1 LWDVDARKKLAEL
14 NLRVAVPRFA
24 SFSPDGRRGVSP
36 AMDGS
41 AKVWDARTGEMLPPL
56 RHKGVVLRA
65 VFSPDGRVIATAS
78 RDFEA
83 RLWDAQT
90 GRALTAPLV
99 HRSTVNHVRFTADS
113 RRLVTITRDWAVRV
127 WDVESG
133 LPLTNP
139 LPFSL
144 IGLDEGLALTPDGQ
158 TVAVV
163 GRNRTVQLWSVPE
176 PPGPIPEWLIEA
188 AEALAGFQQDDEGIS
203 TAIPVERLHALI
215 GQIQSSTAT
224 DDFTRWAK
232 TVFEL
237 NRSKQR

>member
-1 LWDVDARKKLAEL
+1 
-14 NLRVAVPRFA
+14 
-24 SFSPDGRRGVSP
+24 
-36 AMDGS
+36 MDGS

-99 HRSTVNHVRFTADS
+99 HRSTVNHVRFSADS
-113 RRLVTITRDWAVRV
+113 KRLVTTTRDWMVRV

-139 LPFSL
+139 LPYSP
-144 IGLDEGLALTPDGQ
+144 IGLDEGLALTPNGK
-158 TVAVV
+158 TLAFI
-163 GRNRTVQLWSVPE
+163 GRNRTVHLWSVPE
-176 PPGPIPEWLIEA
+176 PPGPIPEWLIETT
-188 AEALAGFQQDDEGIS
+188 EALAGFRQDEEGIS
-203 TAIPVERLHALI
+203 TAIPVERLHTLI

-232 TVFEL
+232 QVFTAE
-237 NRSKQR
+237 R